1 MVTGRS
7 KTKELGEKHVP
18 PNPTWIDPG
27 AKPGFRGKR
36 PATNSLIHGTASNKI
51 RETSKWRQW
60 PGPGWSAV
68 ENKSPNTINDPACII
83 FI

>member
-27 AKPGFRGKR
+27 AKPGFSSER
-36 PATNSLIHGTASNKI
+36 PATDRFSHGTVYN
-51 RETSKWRQW
+51 
-60 PGPGWSAV
+60 
-68 ENKSPNTINDPACII
+68 NII
-83 FI
+83 IISHTEPV